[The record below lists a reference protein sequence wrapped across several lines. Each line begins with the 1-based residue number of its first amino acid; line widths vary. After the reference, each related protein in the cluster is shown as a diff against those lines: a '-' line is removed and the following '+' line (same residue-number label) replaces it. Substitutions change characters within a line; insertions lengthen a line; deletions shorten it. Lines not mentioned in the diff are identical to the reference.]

1 MSVRQDSKRPRQSS
15 SDTNSSGYLCQ
26 KCDAPVDKVVT
37 CTGCKLAFCTNC
49 AKISDQ
55 LYECLIS
62 GELDDFHW
70 TCRSCKSMFPT
81 LKNIAG
87 TLQDIQNKH
96 DTRMTNIENRMDKL
110 ESNTKDVVTLQMT
123 NMKSSIIESIKG
135 EIYSVVDQ
143 RNKELEDRK
152 RRELNLTVF
161 NLDEHRH
168 RSGVENKQADEQ
180 DILNIS
186 ASLGLENL
194 NIVTSFRL
202 GKKEDSKIRPLK
214 IVLDSKAQRKFL
226 LDNARHIPRKT
237 NEAYHKVIIS
247 KDLTLQQ
254 REERRETLKTRRQ
267 QKTAQTDSQQIR
279 VDQGSSRDRE
289 TSPPTRHF
297 ALREPENVVEMQ
309 VDRLPSPIHATNTEY
324 SQLNPLNLSE
334 SSLHTSVFEQTTIIN
349 INDEDQTLPGG
360 IPSQDLHVGASGQRL
375 DGSFDV

>member
-26 KCDAPVDKVVT
+26 KCDVPVDKVVT
-37 CTGCKLAFCTNC
+37 CTGCKLAFCTKC

-81 LKNIAG
+81 LENIAG
-87 TLQDIQNKH
+87 TLQDIQNKN
-96 DTRMTNIENRMDKL
+96 DTRMTNIESRMDKL
-110 ESNTKDVVTLQMT
+110 ESNTKDVVTLQIT

-135 EIYSVVDQ
+135 DIYSVVDQ

-152 RRELNLTVF
+152 RRELNLTIF
-161 NLDEHRH
+161 NLDEHQH

-202 GKKEDSKIRPLK
+202 GKKEDFKIRPMK

-254 REERRETLKTRRQ
+254 REERREVLKTRKQ
-267 QKTAQTDSQQIR
+267 QKTSQTAFQQATDHER
-279 VDQGSSRDRE
+279 SPGWG

-297 ALREPENVVEMQ
+297 VLREPENVVEMQ
-309 VDRLPSPIHATNTEY
+309 VDRLPSPIHVANTEH
-324 SQLNPLNLSE
+324 SQLNQLNLSDG
-334 SSLHTSVFEQTTIIN
+334 SLHTSVFEQSTVIN

-360 IPSQDLHVGASGQRL
+360 IPSQDLYVGASGRGP
-375 DGSFDV
+375 DGSLEV